1 MSKTAHDE
9 SFWRGK
15 SVLVTGASGF
25 AGRNLCS
32 VLSRLGS
39 RVRYFVRSKNDF
51 SSNEPNA
58 SFVVG
63 DVQDYQSILDSLKG
77 VDVAFH
83 LAAITL
89 IPETRAKTFN
99 TFATNALGTLNFL
112 MAAKAQDVPRLVY
125 VSTCHVYGR
134 QERLPITEDTAPRP
148 IDIYSASKLAGESLA
163 LSFAE
168 MYGMNISISRA
179 FNHYGPFQRPDFLI
193 PSIILRLLK
202 REKLAMGNPSPT
214 RDFSYVEDIVR
225 GYALLAEKGRSSE
238 IYHFSGG
245 EERSV
250 QEIVET
256 IMKISGVKSE
266 VQWNPEAR
274 RVDIPRSV
282 GDYSKARKELG
293 WTPRVDFEDGMK
305 KTVAWYRSQLDQRNP
320 EMIHVPNPLPDK
332 ALSPQ
337 TLPA

>member
-1 MSKTAHDE
+1 MLQGSPTAE
-9 SFWRGK
+9 FWEAK
-15 SVLVTGASGF
+15 NILVTGSNGF
-25 AGRNLCS
+25 AGRNLS
-32 VLSRLGS
+32 SLLASLGS
-39 RVRYFVRSKNDF
+39 RVRCFVRSKNGF
-51 SSNEPNA
+51 SLNEGGTTP
-58 SFVVG
+58 VVG
-63 DVQDYQSILDSLKG
+63 DVQDYQSVLDALKG

-112 MAAKAQDVPRLVY
+112 MAAKAQEVPKLVY
-125 VSTCHVYGR
+125 VSTCHVYGK
-134 QERLPITEDTAPRP
+134 QEKLPITEDTAAKP
-148 IDIYSASKLAGESLA
+148 IDIYSASKLSGESLA

-168 MYGMNISISRA
+168 MHGMNISISRA
-179 FNHYGPFQRPDFLI
+179 FNHYGPYQRPDFLI

-202 REKLAMGNPSPT
+202 GEKLAMGNPSPT

-238 IYHFSGG
+238 IYHLSSG

-266 VQWNPEAR
+266 VHWNPEAR
-274 RVDIPRSV
+274 RVDIARSV

-305 KTVAWYRSQLDQRNP
+305 KTVAWYRSQLDLRNP
-320 EMIHVPNPLPDK
+320 EIIHVPN
-332 ALSPQ
+332 A
-337 TLPA
+337 